1 MNKEIVGIFFI
12 PAGIISMCMAVLWQM
27 YVMMTETY
35 TLNRFKDKELVW
47 RVALLFIS
55 FSLAVYLLCPNS
67 RKKGIV
73 FFILGGRRCS
83 HVSAGADVVAFQ
95 QVKRRFSDRRKV
107 V

>member
-12 PAGIISMCMAVLWQM
+12 PAGIISMCMAALWQM

-67 RKKGIV
+67 PKKGIV
-73 FFILGGRRCS
+73 FFILGGG
-83 HVSAGADVVAFQ
+83 GAAMDVLERMLVP
-95 QVKRRFSDRRKV
+95 FSKS
-107 V
+107 